1 MSIFQLCGDNMEGLL
16 TAFAFTLHPAALALM
31 LVGVSAGVFV
41 GAIPGLTGTMLIA
54 LCLPLTFFM
63 TPEMAIV
70 LLISIYI
77 GAISGGL
84 ITATLLKMPGTEAAI
99 MTTLDGYP
107 MARAGK
113 PGRALGLGI
122 GSSFIGGLIS
132 WIALVVLTKPLSVWA
147 TKFTAFNYFALIVMA
162 LVLIAIITEG
172 SFLKGIAAALIGA
185 LLAMPGIDP
194 SSGTPRLTF
203 GLVEL
208 NGGIDPVPM
217 FIGLFAL
224 GTVFSDILLGSTKSN
239 SSIEAS
245 RKGILMG
252 LRDYRQHGLNLL
264 RSSVIGTWIGLL
276 PGVGAVIG
284 SMVAY
289 SAAKGVS
296 KTPERFGTGCEEGI
310 VASESANNATIG
322 GAMIPLIALGLPGSL
337 NNVLLLA
344 ALLIHSVQ
352 PGPLLFVNNA
362 EIVYILMAAFFVS
375 NVLMYLVM
383 ILSVRWVSKI
393 SEIPQFLLFPLIIV
407 FCLIGGFAY
416 GNSVADVWVLLGFAV
431 LGFVLDLGK
440 FPKGPLAI
448 SFILAPMAEQK
459 LRSGLQL
466 SGGDW
471 SGLWTE
477 PLTLI
482 MLLIALVM
490 LFSPFLGS
498 LLPRVKRHRQG
509 TQSADP
515 TEE

>member
-1 MSIFQLCGDNMEGLL
+1 MIEGLFS
-16 TAFAFTLHPAALALM
+16 AFMFSLQPLPLALM
-31 LVGVSAGVFV
+31 VLGVSAGVFV

-63 TPEMAIV
+63 TPETAIV
-70 LLISIYI
+70 LLIAIYI

-107 MARAGK
+107 MARSGK

-122 GSSFIGGLIS
+122 GASFVGGLVS
-132 WIALVVLTKPLSVWA
+132 WIALVALTKPLSVWA
-147 TKFTAFNYFALIVMA
+147 TKFTAFNYFALIIMA
-162 LVLIAIITEG
+162 LVLIAVITEG
-172 SFLKGIAAALIGA
+172 SFLKGIIAALAGA
-185 LLAMPGIDP
+185 LLSIPGIDP
-194 SSGTPRLTF
+194 SSGAPRLTF
-203 GLVEL
+203 GVVEL
-208 NGGIDPVPM
+208 NGGIDPIPM

-224 GTVFSDILLGSTKSN
+224 GTVLSDLLPSN
-239 SSIEAS
+239 KKESIGIEAD
-245 RKGILMG
+245 RKGLIMS
-252 LRDYRQHGLNLL
+252 LRDYKNHGINLL

-289 SAAKGVS
+289 STSKAVS
-296 KTPERFGTGCEEGI
+296 KTPERFGTGCEEG
-310 VASESANNATIG
+310 VVSSESANNATIG

-362 EIVYILMAAFFVS
+362 NIVYTLMAAFLIS
-375 NVLMYLVM
+375 NIIMYIVM
-383 ILSVRWVSKI
+383 VMSVKWI
-393 SEIPQFLLFPLIIV
+393 SRISQVPQFILFPIIVV

-416 GNSVADVWVLLGFAV
+416 SNSVIDIWVLIGFALV
-431 LGFVLDLGK
+431 GFLLDLGG

-471 SGLWTE
+471 SGLWSE
-477 PLTLI
+477 PLTAV
-482 MLLIALVM
+482 MLLIALAM
-490 LFSPFLGS
+490 LLFPLVGKV
-498 LLPRVKRHRQG
+498 LPIKLAHRKG
-509 TQSADP
+509 ISSTDS

>member
-1 MSIFQLCGDNMEGLL
+1 MEGLL
-16 TAFAFTLHPAALALM
+16 SAFAYTLTPGALAM
-31 LVGVSAGVFV
+31 ALVGVSAGIFV
-41 GAIPGLTGTMLIA
+41 GSIPGLTGTMLIA

-63 TPEMAIV
+63 SPEMAIV
-70 LLISIYI
+70 LLIAIYI

-99 MTTLDGYP
+99 LTTLDGYP
-107 MARAGK
+107 MAKSGK

-122 GSSFIGGLIS
+122 GSSFVGGLIS
-132 WIALVVLTKPLSVWA
+132 WVALVVLTKPLSVWA
-147 TKFTAFNYFALIVMA
+147 TQFTAFNYFALIIMA
-162 LVLIAIITEG
+162 LVLIATITEG
-172 SFLKGIAAALIGA
+172 SFLKGIAAALLGA
-185 LLAMPGIDP
+185 LLAIPGIDP

-208 NGGIDPVPM
+208 NGGIDPIPM

-224 GTVFSDILLGSTKSN
+224 GTVFSDMILKSED
-239 SSIEAS
+239 SKGVEAS
-245 RKGILMG
+245 RKGIFMG
-252 LRDYRQHGLNLL
+252 LKDYSRHGVNLL

-289 SAAKGVS
+289 SAAKGLS

-352 PGPLLFVNNA
+352 PGPLLFVNHSDL
-362 EIVYILMAAFFVS
+362 VYILMAAFFVS
-375 NVLMYLVM
+375 NVLMYGVM
-383 ILSVRWVSKI
+383 IASVRWVSKI
-393 SEIPQFLLFPLIIV
+393 SQIPQYMLFPIIIV
-407 FCLIGGFAY
+407 FCLVGGFAY
-416 GNSVADVWVLLGFAV
+416 GNSVADVWFLLGFAV
-431 LGFVLDLGK
+431 LGFLLDLGG

-471 SGLWTE
+471 SGLWSE
-477 PLTLI
+477 PLTLS
-482 MLLIALVM
+482 MLVIAAAMICYPLIKSAL
-490 LFSPFLGS
+490 P
-498 LLPRVKRHRQG
+498 KIARHRQG
-509 TQSADP
+509 TLGTDA

>member
-1 MSIFQLCGDNMEGLL
+1 MEGLL
-16 TAFAFTLHPAALALM
+16 SAFAYTLTPGALAM
-31 LVGVSAGVFV
+31 ALVGVSAGIFV
-41 GAIPGLTGTMLIA
+41 GSIPGLTGTMLIA

-70 LLISIYI
+70 LLIAIYI

-99 MTTLDGYP
+99 LTTLDGYP
-107 MARAGK
+107 MAKSGK

-122 GSSFIGGLIS
+122 GSSFVGGLIS
-132 WIALVVLTKPLSVWA
+132 WVALVLLTKPLSVWA
-147 TKFTAFNYFALIVMA
+147 TQFTAFNYFALIIMA
-162 LVLIAIITEG
+162 LVLIATITDG
-172 SFLKGIAAALIGA
+172 SFLKGIAAALLGA
-185 LLAMPGIDP
+185 LLAIPGIDA
-194 SSGTPRLTF
+194 SSGAPRLTF

-208 NGGIDPVPM
+208 NGGIDPIPM

-224 GTVFSDILLGSTKSN
+224 GTVFSDMILKGED
-239 SSIEAS
+239 SSGVEAS

-252 LRDYRQHGLNLL
+252 FKDYRRHGINLL

-289 SAAKGVS
+289 SAAKGLS
-296 KTPERFGTGCEEGI
+296 KTPERFGTGFEDGI

-352 PGPLLFVNNA
+352 PGPLLFVNHSDL
-362 EIVYILMAAFFVS
+362 VYILMAAFFVS
-375 NVLMYLVM
+375 NLLMYGVM

-393 SEIPQFLLFPLIIV
+393 SQIPQYLLFPCIIL
-407 FCLIGGFAY
+407 FCLVGGFAY
-416 GNSVADVWVLLGFAV
+416 GNSLADVWFLFGFAV
-431 LGFVLDLGK
+431 LGFLLDLGGV
-440 FPKGPLAI
+440 PKGPLAI
-448 SFILAPMAEQK
+448 SFILTPMAEQK

-471 SGLWTE
+471 SGLWNE

-482 MLLIALVM
+482 MLLIAAAMICFPLIKA
-490 LFSPFLGS
+490 
-498 LLPRVKRHRQG
+498 LLPEVRRHRQG
-509 TQSADP
+509 TRGTDP
-515 TEE
+515 SEE

>member
-1 MSIFQLCGDNMEGLL
+1 MIDGLFS
-16 TAFAFTLHPAALALM
+16 AFLFALHPMPLALM
-31 LVGVSAGVFV
+31 VIGVSAGVFV

-63 TPEMAIV
+63 SPEMAIV
-70 LLISIYI
+70 LLIAIYI

-107 MARAGK
+107 MAKAGQ

-122 GSSFIGGLIS
+122 GSSFVGGLIS
-132 WIALVVLTKPLSVWA
+132 WMALVALTKPLSIWA
-147 TKFTAFNYFALIVMA
+147 TKFTAFNYFALIIMA
-162 LVLIAIITEG
+162 LVLIAVITEG
-172 SFLKGIAAALIGA
+172 SFIKGIAGALVGA
-185 LLAMPGIDP
+185 LLSIPGIDP

-208 NGGIDPVPM
+208 NGGIDPIPM

-224 GTVFSDILLGSTKSN
+224 GTVLSDLIARGKKE
-239 SSIEAS
+239 SSGIEATH
-245 RKGILMG
+245 KGIIMG
-252 LRDYRQHGLNLL
+252 VRDYSRHGLNLL

-289 SAAKGVS
+289 SSAKAVS

-352 PGPLLFVNNA
+352 PGPLLFVNNPQ
-362 EIVYILMAAFFVS
+362 IVYTLMAAFLLS
-375 NVLMYLVM
+375 NILMYLIM
-383 ILSVRWVSKI
+383 IMSVRWVSKI
-393 SEIPQFLLFPLIIV
+393 SQIPQFLLFPLIIV

-416 GNSVADVWVLLGFAV
+416 GNSVTDVWVLLGFAL
-431 LGFVLDLGK
+431 LGFLMDLGG
-440 FPKGPLAI
+440 FPKGPMAI

-466 SGGDW
+466 SGGEW
-471 SGLWTE
+471 SNLWTE

-482 MLLIALVM
+482 MLLIALAM
-490 LFSPFLGS
+490 LVFPLIGPH
-498 LLPRVKRHRQG
+498 LPRMAHRLG
-509 TQSADP
+509 LRTSDS

>member
-1 MSIFQLCGDNMEGLL
+1 MDGLL
-16 TAFAFTLHPAALALM
+16 TAFAYTLQPLPMLLM
-31 LVGVSAGVFV
+31 LIGVSAGVFV
-41 GAIPGLTGTMLIA
+41 GAIPGLTGTMLLA

-63 TPEMAIV
+63 TPETAIV
-70 LLISIYI
+70 LLIAIYI

-99 MTTLDGYP
+99 MTTLDGHP
-107 MARAGK
+107 MAKAGR

-122 GSSFIGGLIS
+122 GSSFVGGLVS
-132 WIALVVLTKPLSVWA
+132 WVALVALTKPLSIWA

-162 LVLIAIITEG
+162 LVLIAVITEG
-172 SFLKGIAAALIGA
+172 SFMKGLAAAFLGA
-185 LLAMPGIDP
+185 LLAVPGIDP
-194 SSGTPRLTF
+194 SAGTPRLTF
-203 GLVEL
+203 GLLEL
-208 NGGIDPVPM
+208 NGGIDPIPM

-224 GTVFSDILLGSTKSN
+224 GTVFSDMLSRGGSGN
-239 SSIEAS
+239 GVEAS

-252 LRDYRQHGLNLL
+252 WRDYKTHGVNLL

-289 SAAKGVS
+289 STAKGLS
-296 KTPERFGTGCEEGI
+296 REPEKFGTGHEPGI

-344 ALLIHSVQ
+344 ALLVHSIQ

-362 EIVYILMAAFFVS
+362 DLVYILMASFFVS

-383 ILSVRWVSKI
+383 VASVRWVSKI
-393 SEIPQFLLFPLIIV
+393 SEVPQYLLFPVIV
-407 FCLIGGFAY
+407 ICCLVGGFAY
-416 GNSVADVWVLLGFAV
+416 GNSTADIWAILGFAA
-431 LGFVLDLGK
+431 LGFLLDLGG

-448 SFILAPMAEQK
+448 SFILSPMAEEK
-459 LRSGLQL
+459 LRSGLQI
-466 SGGDW
+466 SGGSW
-471 SGLWTE
+471 SGLYTE

-482 MLLIALVM
+482 MLFIAVFM
-490 LFSPFLGS
+490 LALPLFGS
-498 LLPRVKRHRQG
+498 LLRGKGVKRSMGHHTRDQ
-509 TQSADP
+509 

>member
-1 MSIFQLCGDNMEGLL
+1 MDGLI
-16 TAFAFTLHPAALALM
+16 TAFAFTLHPMALGMIFL
-31 LVGVSAGVFV
+31 GVAAGVFV
-41 GAIPGLTGTMLIA
+41 GSIPGLTGTMLIA

-63 TPEMAIV
+63 SPEMAIT
-70 LLISIYI
+70 LLIAIYV

-107 MARAGK
+107 MARAGR

-122 GSSFIGGLIS
+122 GSSFVGGLIS
-132 WIALVVLTKPLSVWA
+132 WVALVVLTKPLSIWA

-162 LVLIAIITEG
+162 LVLIAVITEG
-172 SFLKGIAAALIGA
+172 SFLKGIIAAVLGA
-185 LLAMPGIDP
+185 LLALPGIDP

-208 NGGIDPVPM
+208 NGGVDPIPM

-224 GTVFSDILLGSTKSN
+224 GTVFSDLMDRNRATGGV
-239 SSIEAS
+239 EAS
-245 RKGILMG
+245 QKGILMG
-252 LRDYRQHGLNLL
+252 VRDYMHHGLNLL

-276 PGVGAVIG
+276 PGVGAVVG

-289 SAAKGVS
+289 SAAKGLS
-296 KTPERFGTGCEEGI
+296 KTPERFGTGCEAGI

-344 ALLIHSVQ
+344 ALLIHSIQ
-352 PGPLLFVNNA
+352 PGPLLFVNNPGL
-362 EIVYILMAAFFVS
+362 VYILMASLFVA
-375 NVLMYLVM
+375 NIAMYLVM
-383 ILSVRWVSKI
+383 VLSVRFVAKI
-393 SEIPQFLLFPLIIV
+393 SLVPQYLLFPIITV
-407 FCLIGGFAY
+407 FCLIGGYAY
-416 GNSVADVWVLLGFAV
+416 GNSVADVWVLLIFAG
-431 LGFVLDLGK
+431 LGFLLDMGG

-448 SFILAPMAEQK
+448 SFILTPMAEQK
-459 LRSGLQL
+459 LRSGLQI

-471 SGLWTE
+471 SGLYSE

-482 MLLIALVM
+482 MLILALAMALIPV
-490 LFSPFLGS
+490 FGP
-498 LLPRVKRHRQG
+498 LLPKMKRHRQG
-509 TQSADP
+509 DHSNDA